1 MKTLHKLVG
10 ELWHFLF
17 PKTKRFATFF

>member
-10 ELWHFLF
+10 ELWHFLS
-17 PKTKRFATFF
+17 PKTKRFVTFF

>member
-10 ELWHFLF
+10 ELWHFLS
-17 PKTKRFATFF
+17 PKTKRFAIFF